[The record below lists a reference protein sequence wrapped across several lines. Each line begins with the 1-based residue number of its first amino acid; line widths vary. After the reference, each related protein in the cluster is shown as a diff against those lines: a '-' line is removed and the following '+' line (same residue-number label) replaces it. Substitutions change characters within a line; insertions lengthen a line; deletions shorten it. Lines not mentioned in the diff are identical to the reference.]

1 MALNLNTVVE
11 RNQAL
16 IASEVDGE
24 ILMVSLEGGKYYNL
38 NPTGSRIWKLL
49 QQPCKV
55 SDLIHLLQEEYEVPE
70 DICRQDVLQL
80 LGEMEREKLVSFNG
94 P

>member
-1 MALNLNTVVE
+1 MALDLNTVVE
-11 RNQAL
+11 RNREL

-38 NPTGSRIWKLL
+38 NYTGSRIWKLL

-55 SDLIHLLQEEYEVPE
+55 SELINMLQEEYEVPE

-80 LGEMEREKLVSFNG
+80 LAEMEGEKLVSLSG
-94 P
+94 A